1 VEYEARRK
9 LSIARSRIE
18 EVINDMLG
26 HPAEQDS
33 DGDYVLPIGDV
44 QVMVAPRAAPDGQV
58 VVRIFSITNVAID
71 VTAELGLFLARLN
84 FGLMFGRFALDTENR
99 SIWFDETLLSE
110 HFREEDLQLAIRM
123 VASTADAWDDR
134 IKGMFGGAT
143 HQEMLAA
150 GAAEPAPQSKPGG
163 GVGLYL

>member
-1 VEYEARRK
+1 
-9 LSIARSRIE
+9 
-18 EVINDMLG
+18 
-26 HPAEQDS
+26 
-33 DGDYVLPIGDV
+33 
-44 QVMVAPRAAPDGQV
+44 MVAPRAAHDGQV
-58 VVRIFSITNVAID
+58 VVRIFSITNVSIN
-71 VTAELGLFLARLN
+71 VTGELGLFLARLN

-150 GAAEPAPQSKPGG
+150 GAAEPAPPAKPGG